1 METEE
6 IRSKLMGLGDKKK
19 ANFIK
24 KYLKSPYEFYGL
36 KVPDIR
42 KLTEEYEDNFYSALN
57 TFDELWKS
65 GNHEEMSFAL
75 YLISKFVDNNQEY
88 LWKFLVERLDKI
100 KTWDH
105 ADEISAHIL
114 GIILRDNL
122 HLMKEI
128 KEMSESKN
136 PWFRR
141 ISIVSTYPLIK
152 ENKNELTLRLAEKLV
167 YDNNIYVQ
175 KGAGWML
182 REVGKKDRLALRN
195 FVMMHLDMK
204 PTAFSYATEKMKEL
218 REIKRETKKEQKKKL
233 RAEKPTK
240 RRSSR

>member
-175 KGAGWML
+175 KGAGWN
-182 REVGKKDRLALRN
+182 A
-195 FVMMHLDMK
+195 
-204 PTAFSYATEKMKEL
+204 
-218 REIKRETKKEQKKKL
+218 
-233 RAEKPTK
+233 
-240 RRSSR
+240 